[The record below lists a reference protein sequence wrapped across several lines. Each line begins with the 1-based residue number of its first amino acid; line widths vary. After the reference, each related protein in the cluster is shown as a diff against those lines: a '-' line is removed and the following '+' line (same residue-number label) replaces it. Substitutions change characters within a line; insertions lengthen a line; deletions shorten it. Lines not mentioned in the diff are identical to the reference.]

1 MNRKGITVEGTN
13 IPGVFKINGKVYDLL
28 CDFDTYANTYANNGR
43 GIYMERGGTDAVLLI
58 YGGGKVNRAICGRF
72 STDPNNVGKL
82 LDYIERTSTHIDT
95 YAEPDM
101 SQYLSAER
109 KAGRTYPSIE
119 SQLNLRY
126 PSPFAQFCNRLRLD
140 RKLAIRLDDR
150 AAVPV
155 NYIPW
160 DGKKK
165 YWLPDEA
172 ADRKE
177 RPLPEQ
183 PVPSKTA
190 EVNLPVVGCIE
201 YLSPSGKVAERNEY
215 DNAEDFVRDI
225 KESNYFGESM
235 SITVYKDPK
244 TGEHIDT
251 SWLKDMDPP
260 PQGFKIEE
268 YRGGQENELTVPET
282 EEQEIE
288 AAEIPEEDFEM
299 EM

>member
-13 IPGVFKINGKVYDLL
+13 IPVVFKINGKVYDLL
-28 CDFDTYANTYANNGR
+28 CDFDTYANNYANNGR
-43 GIYMERGGTDAVLLI
+43 GIYTERGGTDAVLLI
-58 YGGGKVNRAICGRF
+58 YGGSKVNRAICGRF
-72 STDPNNVGKL
+72 STDADNVGKL
-82 LDYIERTSTHIDT
+82 LDYIEKTSTHIDT

-101 SQYLSAER
+101 PQYLSAER

-215 DNAEDFVRDI
+215 DNAEDFVRDVR
-225 KESNYFGESM
+225 EVNWCGEPM
-235 SITVYKDPK
+235 SITVYKDPE

-251 SWLKDMDPP
+251 SWREDLDPP
-260 PQGFKIEE
+260 PQGFKIEA
-268 YRGGQENELTVPET
+268 YREQTELTM
-282 EEQEIE
+282 EQPEIE
-288 AAEIPEEDFEM
+288 AAEIPEEDYELEM
-299 EM
+299 